1 VCWLLFSFFFF
12 ISSKLVAS
20 LVVFVS
26 VFKNFK
32 EHKQFRPPFAAE
44 GIFGGA
50 LLAVR
55 SNDFVDF
62 YEWEDLRLV
71 RRIGLSIFD
80 AFISELLF
88 LIFILFLFFSCH
100 THPNLLV

>member
-1 VCWLLFSFFFF
+1 MTLCPF
-12 ISSKLVAS
+12 IYCPA
-20 LVVFVS
+20 
-26 VFKNFK
+26 VFKDFK

-62 YEWEDLRLV
+62 YEWEDMRLV
-71 RRIGLSIFD
+71 RRIGTRL
-80 AFISELLF
+80 EVLN
-88 LIFILFLFFSCH
+88 C
-100 THPNLLV
+100 

>member
-1 VCWLLFSFFFF
+1 MIDGSVPGLL
-12 ISSKLVAS
+12 A
-20 LVVFVS
+20 

-55 SNDFVDF
+55 SNEFVDF
-62 YEWEDLRLV
+62 YEWEDMRLV
-71 RRIGLSIFD
+71 RRIGAFCSRAHLCLVCFSH
-80 AFISELLF
+80 FIS
-88 LIFILFLFFSCH
+88 
-100 THPNLLV
+100 TVD